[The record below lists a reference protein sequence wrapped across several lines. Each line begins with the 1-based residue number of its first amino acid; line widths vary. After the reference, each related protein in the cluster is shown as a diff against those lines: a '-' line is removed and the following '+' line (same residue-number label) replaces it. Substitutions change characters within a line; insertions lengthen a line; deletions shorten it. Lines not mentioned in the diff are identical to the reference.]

1 MTFRRTIGEGKKKK
15 KKKKE
20 KEENRSRNR
29 GGRCDVSRVPLSS
42 HLCERCPSSALEVLS
57 SLVFLNDELR
67 ANYFFHA
74 IVLSTLLSLPFPS
87 SSHRFMDRSA
97 SIHCHFN
104 PDRFVICSNN
114 SCHNL
119 ILNSIHAFLTG
130 DINYETK
137 FILIYEIWWNRFLF
151 YFTKKIRVANISANY
166 LHLEGQSVENEK
178 RSISWNYV
186 LYRSS
191 L

>member
-1 MTFRRTIGEGKKKK
+1 MTCREYRYPLTCV
-15 KKKKE
+15 
-20 KEENRSRNR
+20 R
-29 GGRCDVSRVPLSS
+29 G
-42 HLCERCPSSALEVLS
+42 VLHRPWRFS
-57 SLVFLNDELR
+57 
-67 ANYFFHA
+67 
-74 IVLSTLLSLPFPS
+74 LLSFS
-87 SSHRFMDRSA
+87 SMTSYELIIFSTRSFYPRCSRFLFHRLLIGFIARSA

-119 ILNSIHAFLTG
+119 ILNLIHVFLTG

-151 YFTKKIRVANISANY
+151 YFTKKIRINISANY